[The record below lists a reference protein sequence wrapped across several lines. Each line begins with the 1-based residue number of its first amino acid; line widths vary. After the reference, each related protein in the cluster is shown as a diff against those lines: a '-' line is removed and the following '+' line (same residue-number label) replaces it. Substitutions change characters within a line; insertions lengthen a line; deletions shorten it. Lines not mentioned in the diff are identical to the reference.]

1 MSCCGQRRAQ
11 QRNTASAFAHEHKAP
26 RASAGRLP
34 VGAAYFEYNG
44 ATAITVV
51 GGVTRRQYRF
61 AAPGVPVEVDARDRP
76 SLARVPLLREVPL
89 IMA

>member
-1 MSCCGQRRAQ
+1 MSCCGQKRVQ
-11 QRNTASAFAHEHKAP
+11 QRSTGSAFVHASKAP

-34 VGAAYFEYNG
+34 MGAAYFEYTG

-51 GGVTRRQYRF
+51 GSITRRQYRF
-61 AAPGVPVEVDARDRP
+61 ATPGVPVEVDARDRP
-76 SLARVPLLREVPL
+76 SLARVPLLREIPL